1 MNEEAKPKSNSV
13 QRFLPAFAA
22 GLAVGA
28 LGVLCASG
36 PRPPAP
42 EPPPDLPAVVP
53 EVPGPAE
60 LDRASALPDEPLR
73 PPQLAWTAAL
83 NRTRDDRFPTI
94 DLSAN
99 RRLFG
104 PDATNVPPSV
114 SVTHEGRPV
123 AVRVVDAPS
132 DRTNDWMRLAFK
144 DPVGPGEIAVRVGR
158 EFPDPLGR
166 PATADFVW
174 KRQYAPEPLR
184 IVHAEADVDD
194 FADRAGGAILWFGGR
209 EFEGDAL
216 ATIASNLV
224 VSPSAGPLALVRS
237 ESYRGW
243 HDEDGRWHYGY
254 DPHYDLAGEFRA
266 GERYTVF

>member
-13 QRFLPAFAA
+13 LRFLPAFAA

-53 EVPGPAE
+53 EVPEPAE
-60 LDRASALPDEPLR
+60 LDRASGKPFDADEILTPHLVWGASLER
-73 PPQLAWTAAL
+73 M
-83 NRTRDDRFPTI
+83 RDDRFPMVQL
-94 DLSAN
+94 DAN

-104 PDATNVPPSV
+104 PDATNVPPCV

-123 AVRVVDAPS
+123 AVRVADAPT
-132 DRTNDWMRLAFK
+132 DRTNAFLRLLFAE
-144 DPVGPGEIAVRVGR
+144 PVGPGEIAVRVGR

-166 PATADFVW
+166 PAAADFVW

-216 ATIASNLV
+216 AAIVSPFSGSAPTIASAKPSSMQVTALIH
-224 VSPSAGPLALVRS
+224 VSFSSIFFSSSRSFPVRT
-237 ESYRGW
+237 W
-243 HDEDGRWHYGY
+243 
-254 DPHYDLAGEFRA
+254 
-266 GERYTVF
+266 